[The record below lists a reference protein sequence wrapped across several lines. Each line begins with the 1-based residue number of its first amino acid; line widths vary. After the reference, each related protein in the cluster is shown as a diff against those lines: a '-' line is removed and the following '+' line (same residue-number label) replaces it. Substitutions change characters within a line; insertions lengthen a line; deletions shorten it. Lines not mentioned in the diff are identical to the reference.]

1 MDVAIV
7 VPFIVFAS
15 TALVII
21 AAFYYNHRNRR
32 IVYDAIKVAIEKT
45 GAVDAALVE
54 AIIRDRVGPY
64 ADLRKGMILIAVA
77 AAFMVLGFM
86 VDDADAIGPMLGVAS
101 FPGLVGIAYVL
112 FHFFA
117 PREPIV

>member
-21 AAFYYNHRNRR
+21 AAFYFNHRNRR
-32 IVYDAIKVAIEKT
+32 TIYDVIRVAIEKT
-45 GAVDAALVE
+45 GTVDAALVE

-64 ADLRKGMILIAVA
+64 ADLRKGVILIAIA
-77 AAFMVLGFM
+77 IAFMVLGFM
-86 VDDADAIGPMLGVAS
+86 VDDTEAVGPMLGVAS
-101 FPGLVGIAYVL
+101 FPGLVGVAYVL

-117 PREPIV
+117 PRERVV